1 MSMLCREDYWIIA
14 DIQSL
19 DLDCAC
25 ASDHLNPSK
34 DVVCTDLTLVMM
46 ECDSTLWFKI

>member
-1 MSMLCREDYWIIA
+1 MSMLCKEDYWIIA